1 MIALRNFVLFV
12 QFRKLEKHPWRSVTL
27 SEVACL
33 LLKVILLHG
42 CFSRFLNCAD
52 GAKSLNASHITMNYA
67 SLEARKKEIRVK
79 CILCHTH
86 AQTQINFA

>member
-12 QFRKLEKHPWRSVTL
+12 QFRKLEKHPWRSVTF

-42 CFSRFLNCAD
+42 CFSRFLNCVN
-52 GAKSLNASHITMNYA
+52 GAKSRNASHIIMNYA
-67 SLEARKKEIRVK
+67 SLVAREKEIRVK

-86 AQTQINFA
+86 AQTQINFV